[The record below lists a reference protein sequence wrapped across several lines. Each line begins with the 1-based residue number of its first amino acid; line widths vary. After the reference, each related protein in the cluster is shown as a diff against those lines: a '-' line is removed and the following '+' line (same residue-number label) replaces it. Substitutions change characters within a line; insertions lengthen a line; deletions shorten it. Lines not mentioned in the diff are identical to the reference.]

1 MANRHERWMSIR
13 LCLPSVAS
21 CSQSNTRIPPPKNT
35 CKTYFTQPRWKSAS
49 REWIVHWSLKTV
61 LESLQFTFFPL
72 CGGCLFSPV
81 FFFLMF
87 PFCPHHLLP
96 LWQQNLH
103 HPCFH
108 SNRLPWKL
116 GDSAAHPILLS
127 LCKKCSVRESLFCPS
142 LVYRKWVEAADLIWT
157 FKHSQRNDLL

>member
-1 MANRHERWMSIR
+1 MSIR
-13 LCLPSVAS
+13 LWLPSVVS
-21 CSQSNTRIPPPKNT
+21 CLQSNNRIPPPIPVKRISHRPGENLRVESES
-35 CKTYFTQPRWKSAS
+35 CIEVLKQCLSPS
-49 REWIVHWSLKTV
+49 SLLSFLFAV
-61 LESLQFTFFPL
+61 VVFSLLFFFP
-72 CGGCLFSPV
+72 
-81 FFFLMF
+81 MF

-127 LCKKCSVRESLFCPS
+127 LCKKCSERESLFCPS
-142 LVYRKWVEAADLIWT
+142 LVYK
-157 FKHSQRNDLL
+157 K